1 MFRRVW
7 IVLLVIVL
15 LGVLPAGLAS
25 AQQMPSPLDLP
36 PGIAAEAEPLLMAM
50 MEHMQQMGM
59 SMEQM
64 EMMMADMQ
72 AMAEQLPPGIF
83 LELLKLMPQLG
94 MDQMMALHEQMHQG
108 DLLQQS
114 PGQILSYVQK
124 LIG

>member
-25 AQQMPSPLDLP
+25 AQEMSPALDLP
-36 PGIAAEAEPLLMAM
+36 PGIAAQAEPLLMAM
-50 MEHMQQMGM
+50 MEHMQQMEM
-59 SMEQM
+59 SMKQM

-124 LIG
+124 LVG